1 MFFLGVSALLYKT
14 KELRRFQYFCSSS
27 WNGGIY
33 ATPNSLGSRSGIPI
47 AGAWFSLL
55 HLGYPHFKEQAGII
69 FKAIETV
76 KNSIKTK
83 IPELQVNKYYK

>member
-1 MFFLGVSALLYKT
+1 M
-14 KELRRFQYFCSSS
+14 
-27 WNGGIY
+27 
-33 ATPNSLGSRSGIPI
+33 GSRSGIPI

-76 KNSIKTK
+76 KNGIKNK
-83 IPELQVNKYYK
+83 IPELQVNKCMYAYLEKTIAKIFFSCFN